1 MAIGK
6 DRINLIL
13 YERHGRRRSWAL
25 LVLLVVSTKVY
36 HVRHPIVLYLT
47 LLPMSEKMIF
57 FTHTSNLTMRCLHC
71 IRAKAPNIHES
82 LLSD

>member
-13 YERHGRRRSWAL
+13 YERHVRRRSWAL
-25 LVLLVVSTKVY
+25 LVILIVSTKAY
-36 HVRHPIVLYLT
+36 RRHPIVLYLT
-47 LLPMSEKMIF
+47 LLPMSKKMIF
-57 FTHTSNLTMRCLHC
+57 LTHTSNLTMRCLHC
-71 IRAKAPNIHES
+71 IRAEAPNIHES

>member
-13 YERHGRRRSWAL
+13 YERHVRRRSLAL
-25 LVLLVVSTKVY
+25 LVILIVST
-36 HVRHPIVLYLT
+36 IVLYLP
-47 LLPMSEKMIF
+47 LLLMSEKMIVL
-57 FTHTSNLTMRCLHC
+57 THTSNLTIFLLC

-82 LLSD
+82 LLSDYVYN

>member
-13 YERHGRRRSWAL
+13 YERHVRRRSWAL
-25 LVLLVVSTKVY
+25 LVILIVST
-36 HVRHPIVLYLT
+36 IVLYLP
-47 LLPMSEKMIF
+47 LLLMSEKMIF
-57 FTHTSNLTMRCLHC
+57 LTHTSNLTMRCLHC

>member
-13 YERHGRRRSWAL
+13 YERHVRRRSWAL
-25 LVLLVVSTKVY
+25 LVILIVST
-36 HVRHPIVLYLT
+36 IVLYLP
-47 LLPMSEKMIF
+47 LLLMSEKMIVL
-57 FTHTSNLTMRCLHC
+57 THTSNLTMRCLHC